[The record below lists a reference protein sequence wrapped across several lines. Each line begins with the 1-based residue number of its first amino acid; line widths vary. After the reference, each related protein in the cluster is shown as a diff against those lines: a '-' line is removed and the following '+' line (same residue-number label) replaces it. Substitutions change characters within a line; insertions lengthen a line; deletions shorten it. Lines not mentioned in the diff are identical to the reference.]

1 MKKYLTLLIV
11 IFISFQANA
20 EANNKYGRFIG
31 NFDFRALEDGRKLKL
46 LNDLVFIDP
55 KGKKWVAPKGHIV
68 DGASIPRALWTVV
81 GSPLVGKYRMA
92 SVIHD
97 VACDEKKRP
106 WKEVHK
112 VFHYAML
119 ASGVSPDRA
128 NLMYNAVYDFGP
140 RWGKDAEKKLS
151 KKDIEKMINTQYFKN
166 TFSDVKKINSNLKN
180 YSGTGAYI
188 VTKKENSSLLFIK
201 KKNDLSAFLEIGNGK
216 PEVTVIKSTKKSSFG
231 VSVGNG
237 KPKVTVIMSTK
248 RSSFGASLGGKE
260 GYSFSFSSG
269 KAETSIQSEETK
281 KRRRE
286 AIEKF

>member
-1 MKKYLTLLIV
+1 
-11 IFISFQANA
+11 
-20 EANNKYGRFIG
+20 
-31 NFDFRALEDGRKLKL
+31 
-46 LNDLVFIDP
+46 
-55 KGKKWVAPKGHIV
+55 
-68 DGASIPRALWTVV
+68 
-81 GSPLVGKYRMA
+81 MA